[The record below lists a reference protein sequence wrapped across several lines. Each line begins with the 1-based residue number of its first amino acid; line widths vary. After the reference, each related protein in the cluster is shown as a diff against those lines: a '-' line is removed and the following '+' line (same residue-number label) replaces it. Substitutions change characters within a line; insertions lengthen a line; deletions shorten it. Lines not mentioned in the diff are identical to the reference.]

1 MLSSDPN
8 SIITPPD
15 LEIYLPESLD
25 VNHFNFVFPTDTNL
39 VKEYTFYIVL

>member
-15 LEIYLPESLD
+15 LEIYLPESLED
-25 VNHFNFVFPTDTNL
+25 NHFNFVFPTDTNL